1 MANTDNLEIVLPEE
15 LILDNIPIIRQAL
28 VDIDAAVAGAASV
41 DVAAGHV
48 TLVRDEYLCA
58 LLALTGAPGAARNV
72 LFPDD
77 LTGFRVVV
85 NNTTGGQAITAK
97 TVSGTGV
104 IIPAGVPVLLNLD
117 GTNIAAAGTSG
128 NTAYA
133 PVIRDGS
140 GRARFSDP
148 SHASD
153 AATKGSVDTA
163 IASLAAGA
171 ASSTDNAIARY
182 DSTTGK
188 ILQNSLAFIDDA
200 GALIMPEMSAPSTPA
215 SGTVVVY
222 PKSDGKVYRKDDTGA
237 ETELGGGG
245 ALPADFISGL
255 NIEWTSTTSITVKK
269 GSAYVESAA
278 AVVTLAADS
287 TVSPTL
293 AASGWVYVYLKSD
306 GTIQTSTT
314 APTTPYNAFARSKT
328 GDTAQRYLGAIKT
341 NGSSLIINFQMLKNG
356 MVFYR
361 DQPFIAPCR
370 ILTNGTATT
379 ETSVDASG
387 AIPIGARA
395 GILRFLNGH
404 ASLNCFF
411 GTSEDNIAVPGS
423 NGIQAAGPNQSF
435 TTIMPLDINQ
445 DFTYAYASSPG
456 GNGIY
461 VDTYG
466 YILDR

>member
-1 MANTDNLEIVLPEE
+1 MATLSKFTTFIQQAGQYIRANQLGTRVMD
-15 LILDNIPIIRQAL
+15 LIDGTTSIS
-28 VDIDAAVAGAASV
+28 VAS
-41 DVAAGHV
+41 GHV
-48 TLVRDEYLCA
+48 TATQDQLQYGTIV
-58 LLALTGAPGAARNV
+58 LTGAPGAARNFLV
-72 LFPDD
+72 PDG
-77 LTGFRVVV
+77 LTGQRRFL
-85 NNTTGGQAITAK
+85 NSTTGGYAITVK

-104 IIPAGVPVLLNLD
+104 ILPAAVPVRLELD
-117 GTNIAAAGTSG
+117 GTNVVAPGTSG

-133 PVIRDGS
+133 PVWRDGS
-140 GRARFSDP
+140 GRARFADP

-188 ILQNSLAFIDDA
+188 ILQNSLASIDDA

-215 SGTVVVY
+215 SGTVVIY

-237 ETELGGGG
+237 EVELGGG
-245 ALPADFISGL
+245 ALSADFITGL
-255 NIEWTSTTSITVKK
+255 NIEWTSTTSITVRK
-269 GSAYVESAA
+269 GSAYVESAT
-278 AVVTLAADS
+278 AVIALAADS

-356 MVFYR
+356 MVLYR
-361 DQPFIAPCR
+361 DQPFIAPNR

-387 AIPIGARA
+387 AVPIGARA
-395 GILRFLNGH
+395 ALMLFYNTH
-404 ASLNCFF
+404 ASVNAFL
-411 GTSEDNIAVPGS
+411 GTSEDNIAIPGS
-423 NGIQAAGPNQSF
+423 NGIQVAPWNQRLV
-435 TTIMPLDINQ
+435 TTMPLDANQ
-445 DFTYAYASSPG
+445 DLTYAYSSSPG
-456 GNGIY
+456 GTGLY
-461 VDTYG
+461 MDVCG
-466 YILDR
+466 YYLDR